1 MLSFAESLQLME
13 SWVESESLRRHMRSV
28 EIAMRSYAGRF
39 GADQETWAIAGVLHD
54 FDYQRFPESHPYR
67 GVEILAQSGYPEEIT
82 QAILAH
88 AAYTGA
94 PRATLMA
101 KTLFAV
107 DELTGLITAAALIR
121 PERSLSGL
129 EAASLK
135 KKFKDKSFA
144 KGVNRAEIEL
154 GATEL
159 GIPLGEHLEFVLR
172 AMQAES
178 ELLGL

>member
-1 MLSFAESLQLME
+1 
-13 SWVESESLRRHMRSV
+13 
-28 EIAMRSYAGRF
+28 
-39 GADQETWAIAGVLHD
+39 
-54 FDYQRFPESHPYR
+54 
-67 GVEILAQSGYPEEIT
+67 
-82 QAILAH
+82 
-88 AAYTGA
+88 
-94 PRATLMA
+94 
-101 KTLFAV
+101 
-107 DELTGLITAAALIR
+107 
-121 PERSLSGL
+121 LSGL